1 MSLGDSYEG
10 TVLVEDVKA
19 KTWEALKSRAELA
32 KCLLEEQVEKPDVE
46 NAEAEIQKLK
56 DVLIDR
62 YEAFADG
69 KITKEDFIR
78 FRDENK
84 VQTAKLEQ
92 ELSLLKGKEEYLV
105 RRKEAL
111 VPLAKIAGESE
122 MTREMLLKVVDVV
135 YWQDGE
141 VKLKLKADEFL
152 GE

>member
-1 MSLGDSYEG
+1 M
-10 TVLVEDVKA
+10 
-19 KTWEALKSRAELA
+19 
-32 KCLLEEQVEKPDVE
+32 EK
-46 NAEAEIQKLK
+46 AEAEIQKLK

-111 VPLAKIAGESE
+111 VPLAQIAGESE

-152 GE
+152 RE